1 MTEDQARELLA
12 RIARLEALIEKMAL
26 SMGIAVH
33 G

>member
-12 RIARLEALIEKMAL
+12 RIARLEALIEKIAI
-26 SMGIAVH
+26 SMGIPAH